1 MGCSHQCLPVQVIG
15 VHSKNLLVRIIY
27 LTIKWVLGL
36 YISNN
41 KWRKYL
47 LVLWF
52 FKTVRMKKK
61 AKGLCSHYMEGCKI
75 TIVSGA
81 AKNRRCK
88 EALINGILERNE
100 YCIGKKRTGRAP
112 IWVSDAWSE
121 KGRWRSCHKFTIDRL
136 QRHANR
142 VGFRN
147 GLESGR
153 DPGTNCLTFL
163 FFPSLHSP
171 VPNYAKKFNEDGPT
185 NQKEVK

>member
-1 MGCSHQCLPVQVIG
+1 MQVIG

-36 YISNN
+36 CISNN

-52 FKTVRMKKK
+52 FKMVRMKKK

-81 AKNRRCK
+81 AKSRGCK
-88 EALINGILERNE
+88 EALIKEFWREMSTAQVRREQEELPSG
-100 YCIGKKRTGRAP
+100 
-112 IWVSDAWSE
+112 VSGAWSE
-121 KGRWRSCHKFTIDRL
+121 KGRWRTCHKFTIDRL
-136 QRHANR
+136 QGHANR
-142 VGFRN
+142 VGFGN

-153 DPGTNCLTFL
+153 DPDANCLTFL

-185 NQKEVK
+185 HQKEVK